1 MPHKTAIDMIERAA
15 LGLIERYGGDLIEGA
30 GVLITYTK
38 VSDLPFHGASQGVAR
53 RLSMRLT

>member
-1 MPHKTAIDMIERAA
+1 MIERAA